1 MKLGPD
7 MYHLNIFHLH
17 TRVAVGSSGWAG
29 RGRIRKTINK
39 CDEINEISTL
49 TSPNKSLQNAM
60 NFGIFLLSSLTIS
73 I

>member
-17 TRVAVGSSGWAG
+17 TNEGSSEWAG

-49 TSPNKSLQNAM
+49 TWPNSSLQNAM